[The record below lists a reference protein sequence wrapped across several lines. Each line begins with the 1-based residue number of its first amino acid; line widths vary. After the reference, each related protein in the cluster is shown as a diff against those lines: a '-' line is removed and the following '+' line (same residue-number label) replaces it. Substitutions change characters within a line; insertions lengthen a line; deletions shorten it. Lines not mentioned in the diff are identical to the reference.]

1 MSLFYRKRALKFGLQ
16 LLAVAGILPV
26 SQVASAAPETV
37 FRNQAEMSYS
47 APSNDNNPL
56 GIPQPKIK
64 SVQSTTQFELIDPL
78 GRITGCD
85 GETLTNYTGFN
96 VGLYD
101 TPNGTDLGS
110 LVPLTQTEF
119 PDNPNNSIPL
129 GLAPNLQN
137 SNPYFLASTGTGNY
151 NFLFDDSKGQLNAG
165 RNYILVVNPPAGSI
179 YVQRRI
185 LIQITSRVGN
195 SVSYTATSLDGNPIA
210 TSNNPTNTTSAT
222 TTVGDA
228 ATVGL
233 VLITGLNTSI
243 CQPEEIQ
250 ITKTGSQ
257 VTAEP
262 GDTII
267 YRVSLKSQSAS
278 ALDLLKVTDTL
289 PLGFSFIPNSV
300 RASIVGT
307 PVVLATS
314 QNGLVITFDASGI
327 SLPSTQSLDI
337 VYAATLT
344 PDALRG
350 SGQNSAIVN
359 GRRVSNSR
367 QIRGGPAIHRLRI
380 RPGILSDRG
389 IILGLVFVDK
399 NFDGEQQPDEPG
411 VANAVVFMEDGT
423 RITTDPNG
431 LYSVSNVTSG
441 PHTGVLDLSSLP
453 GYTLAPNNYF
463 IELNSQSRLVNLEPG
478 GLVRMNFG
486 VTPTYKGPSK

>member
-1 MSLFYRKRALKFGLQ
+1 MSFLGQERTYLSFKFCLQ
-16 LLAVAGILPV
+16 LLLATVVLPI
-26 SQVASAAPETV
+26 SQPAIAQQATA
-37 FRNQAEMSYS
+37 FRNQAILKYRD
-47 APSNDNNPL
+47 PVGNT
-56 GIPQPKIK
+56 QPEVQ
-64 SVQSTTQFELIDPL
+64 SVQNITQLGLIDPL

-85 GETLTNYTGFN
+85 GEILTNYSGFS
-96 VGLYD
+96 VSLYN
-101 TPNGTDLGS
+101 TLNGTDLGS
-110 LVPLTQTEF
+110 LVPLTPTEV
-119 PDNPNNSIPL
+119 PDNPLNSIPL
-129 GLAPNLQN
+129 GLAPNIQN
-137 SNPYFLASTGTGNY
+137 SNPYFLASTGQGTY
-151 NFLFDDSKGQLNAG
+151 NFLFDDSKGQLDAG
-165 RNYILVVNPPAGSI
+165 RTYILVVNPPAGSI
-179 YVQRRI
+179 YVQRRVR
-185 LIQITSRVGN
+185 IQITSRVGN
-195 SVSYTATSLDGNPIA
+195 SVSYTAESLDLNPIA
-210 TSNNPTNTTSAT
+210 TTNNPTNSLSSSTTI
-222 TTVGDA
+222 GDA

-233 VLITGLNTSI
+233 VLVTGLDASI

-250 ITKTGSQ
+250 ITKTGNQ

-262 GDTII
+262 GDTVI
-267 YRVSLKSQSAS
+267 YRVSLKSQSTS

-300 RASIVGT
+300 RASLAGT
-307 PVVLATS
+307 PVALSTS
-314 QNGLVITFDASGI
+314 QNGSAITFDAVGI

-367 QIRGGPAIHRLRI
+367 RIRGGPAIHRLRI

-431 LYSVSNVTSG
+431 LYSVANVTSG
-441 PHTGVLDLSSLP
+441 AHTGVLDLSSVP
-453 GYTLAPNNYF
+453 GYTLAPNHYF
-463 IELNSQSRLVNLEPG
+463 IELNSQSRLINLEPG

-486 VTPTYKGPSK
+486 VTPTDKGPSK

>member
-1 MSLFYRKRALKFGLQ
+1 MSFLSQKPIYCSFKLCLQ
-16 LLAVAGILPV
+16 LLLALAAGPI
-26 SQVASAAPETV
+26 SQPAMAQQAEAL
-37 FRNQAEMSYS
+37 RNQAILKYRD
-47 APSNDNNPL
+47 PVGNT
-56 GIPQPKIK
+56 QPEVQ
-64 SVQSTTQFELIDPL
+64 SVQNISQLGLIDPL

-85 GETLTNYTGFN
+85 GEILTNYTGFT
-96 VGLYD
+96 VSLYD
-101 TPNGTDLGS
+101 TSNGTDLGS
-110 LVPLTQTEF
+110 LVPLTPTEV
-119 PDNPNNSIPL
+119 PDNPLNTVPL
-129 GLAPNLQN
+129 GATPNSLN
-137 SNPYFLASTGTGNY
+137 SNPYFLASTGQGRY
-151 NFLFDDSKGQLNAG
+151 NFLFDDSKGQLDAG
-165 RNYILVVNPPAGSI
+165 RTYILVVNPPAGSI

-185 LIQITSRVGN
+185 RLRITSRVGN
-195 SVSYTATSLDGNPIA
+195 SVSYTAESIDGNPIA
-210 TSNNPTNTTSAT
+210 TTNNPTNSLSTAT
-222 TTVGDA
+222 TIGDA

-233 VLITGLNTSI
+233 VLITGLNASI

-250 ITKTGSQ
+250 ITKTANQ

-267 YRVSLKSQSAS
+267 YRVSLKSQSTS

-289 PLGFSFIPNSV
+289 PLGFSFIPSSV
-300 RASIVGT
+300 RASIAGT
-307 PVVLATS
+307 PVALSTS
-314 QNGLVITFDASGI
+314 QNGLAITFEALGI
-327 SLPSTQSLDI
+327 SLASTQSLDI

-367 QIRGGPAIHRLRI
+367 RIQGGPAIHRLRI

-411 VANAVVFMEDGT
+411 VPNAVVFLEDGT

-431 LYSVSNVTSG
+431 LYSVANVTSG
-441 PHTGVLDLSSLP
+441 AHTGVLDLSSLP
-453 GYTLAPNNYF
+453 GYTLAPNLYF

-478 GLVRMNFG
+478 GLVRMNFA

>member
-1 MSLFYRKRALKFGLQ
+1 MSLFYRKRALKFWLK
-16 LLAVAGILPV
+16 LLVAAGILSI
-26 SQVASAAPETV
+26 SQTAYAQQKPV
-37 FRNQAEMSYS
+37 FRNQAELDYKNKEKDQLQLPF
-47 APSNDNNPL
+47 A
-56 GIPQPKIK
+56 QPRIT
-64 SVQSTTQFELIDPL
+64 STQSTTQFELIDPL
-78 GRITGCD
+78 GRVTGCD

-110 LVPLTQTEF
+110 LVSLTQTEF
-119 PDNPNNSIPL
+119 PDNPSNSIPL
-129 GLAPNLQN
+129 GIAPNLQN
-137 SNPYFLASTGTGNY
+137 SNPYFLASTGKGTY
-151 NFLFDDSKGQLNAG
+151 NFLFDDSKGQLNTG
-165 RNYILVVNPPAGSI
+165 RSYILVVNPPAGSI

-185 LIQITSRVGN
+185 LIRITSRFGN
-195 SVSYTATSLDGNPIA
+195 NVSYTATSLDGNPIA
-210 TSNNPTNTTSAT
+210 TSDNPTNTISAT
-222 TTVGDA
+222 TTIGDA
-228 ATVGL
+228 ATIGL

-300 RASIVGT
+300 RASVAGT
-307 PVVLATS
+307 PVTLSTS
-314 QNGLVITFDASGI
+314 QSGLTITFDAVGI

-367 QIRGGPAIHRLRI
+367 RVQGGPAIHRLRI

-399 NFDGEQQPDEPG
+399 NFDGEQQRDEPG
-411 VANAVVFMEDGT
+411 VPNAVVFMEDGT

-453 GYTLAPNNYF
+453 GYTLAPNKFF

-486 VTPTYKGPSK
+486 VTPTYKGAK

>member
-1 MSLFYRKRALKFGLQ
+1 MSSSYRKRALKFWLQ
-16 LLAVAGILPV
+16 LLVVAGILPIG
-26 SQVASAAPETV
+26 QVAYAQQQTT
-37 FRNQAEMSYS
+37 FRNQAELDYK
-47 APSNDNNPL
+47 DPL
-56 GIPQPKIK
+56 GFSQPRVE

-85 GETLTNYTGFN
+85 GETLTNYTGFS
-96 VGLYD
+96 VSLYE

-110 LVPLTQTEF
+110 LVPLTPTEF
-119 PDNPNNSIPL
+119 PDNPSNSIPL
-129 GLAPNLQN
+129 GTAPNIQN
-137 SNPYFLASTGTGNY
+137 SNPYFLASTGQGNY
-151 NFLFDDSKGQLNAG
+151 NFLFDGSKGQLDTG
-165 RNYILVVNPPAGSI
+165 KIYILVVNPPAGSI
-179 YVQRRI
+179 YIQRRI
-185 LIQITSRVGN
+185 RLQITSRVGN
-195 SVSYTATSLDGNPIA
+195 NVSYTAESLDGNPLA
-210 TSNNPTNTTSAT
+210 TTNNPANTVSAT
-222 TTVGDA
+222 TTIGDA

-243 CQPEEIQ
+243 CQPEEIK
-250 ITKTGSQ
+250 ITKTANQ

-267 YRVSLKSQSAS
+267 YRVSLQSQSTS

-289 PLGFSFIPNSV
+289 PLGFSFIPSSV
-300 RASIVGT
+300 RASLAGT
-307 PVVLATS
+307 PITLSTS
-314 QNGLVITFDASGI
+314 QNGAQVTFDAVGI

-367 QIRGGPAIHRLRI
+367 RIQGGPAIHRLRI

-411 VANAVVFMEDGT
+411 VSNAVVFMEDGT

-431 LYSVSNVTSG
+431 LFSVANVTSG
-441 PHTGVLDLSSLP
+441 AHTGVLDLSSLP
-453 GYTLAPNNYF
+453 GYTLAPNLYF
-463 IELNSQSRLVNLEPG
+463 IELNSQSRLINLEPG